1 MIGSQYETDTG
12 SERVRC
18 LHCVNSVREMR
29 AVVYSAPRQFDVRTV
44 PTPEPG
50 VGEVRLAVEMAGMC
64 GTDLHIHDG
73 GFFSKYPLTPG
84 HEIVG
89 RVDAVGEAADGLAV
103 GQRVAADN
111 TVLCGHCPSCRR
123 DEPLFCRNFYSLGV
137 NGPGAFAEF
146 VIVHAEKCF
155 PADDLSLSTAVMTE
169 PTACAIHG
177 MDVLNLRPG
186 SDVLVF
192 GAGPTGLVLAQLLV
206 HGGAARVTVAAPTEF
221 KLALAR
227 DYGVDTTVQIDRVN
241 PGASLAALRGDAP
254 DGYDVVVEAT
264 GAAVVGEL
272 CLPLAR
278 DGGTVLIYG
287 MADEKAVLSMHP
299 YEIFRRELTV
309 KGSFA
314 QTHCFDR
321 ALAVLRSGRVR
332 TEGIVTHE
340 FDLGAYDRALEAL
353 RNDPSCMKASIVP

>member
-1 MIGSQYETDTG
+1 
-12 SERVRC
+12 
-18 LHCVNSVREMR
+18 MR
-29 AVVYSAPRQFDVRTV
+29 AVVYSAPRQFEVRTV
-44 PTPEPG
+44 PTPVPG

-89 RVDAVGEAADGLAV
+89 RVESLGEAVEGLAV
-103 GQRVAADN
+103 GQQVAADN
-111 TVLCGHCPSCRR
+111 TVLCGYCPSCRR

-146 VIVHAEKCF
+146 VIVRAEKCF

-227 DYGVDTTVQIDRVN
+227 EYGVDRQCRSTGESRSSLDRAARRRT
-241 PGASLAALRGDAP
+241 GRLRRRRRGDWRLWRSASCPCRSPAMAALSSS
-254 DGYDVVVEAT
+254 T
-264 GAAVVGEL
+264 GW
-272 CLPLAR
+272 P
-278 DGGTVLIYG
+278 TS
-287 MADEKAVLSMHP
+287 KPSLSVHP
-299 YEIFRRELTV
+299 YEIFRREPTV

-321 ALAVLRSGRVR
+321 ALGVLRSGRVR

-340 FDLGAYDRALEAL
+340 FDLGAYDGALEAL
-353 RNDPSCMKASIVP
+353 RNDPSCMKAAIS

>member
-1 MIGSQYETDTG
+1 
-12 SERVRC
+12 
-18 LHCVNSVREMR
+18 MR
-29 AVVYSAPRQFDVRTV
+29 AVVYSAPRQFEVRTV
-44 PTPEPG
+44 PTPVPG

-89 RVDAVGEAADGLAV
+89 RVDALGEAVEGLAV
-103 GQRVAADN
+103 GRRVAADN
-111 TVLCGHCPSCRR
+111 TVLCGHCTSCRR

-146 VIVHAEKCF
+146 VIVRAEKCF
-155 PADDLSLSTAVMTE
+155 PADDLSPTTAVMTE

-177 MDVLNLRPG
+177 MDVLDLRPG
-186 SDVLVF
+186 SEVLVF

-227 DYGVDTTVQIDRVN
+227 AYGVDTTVQMDRGN
-241 PGASLAALRGDAP
+241 PGASLATLRDAAP
-254 DGYDVVVEAT
+254 DGYDVVIEAT
-264 GAAVVGEL
+264 GATAVGEL

-287 MADEKAVLSMHP
+287 MADEQAVLPLHP

-321 ALAVLRSGRVR
+321 ALGVLRSRRVR
-332 TEGIVTHE
+332 TDGIVTHE
-340 FDLGAYDRALEAL
+340 FELGDYGRALAAL
-353 RNDPSCMKASIVP
+353 RDDPSCMKAAIVP

>member
-1 MIGSQYETDTG
+1 MK
-12 SERVRC
+12 
-18 LHCVNSVREMR
+18 
-29 AVVYSAPRQFDVRTV
+29 AVVYSAPRQFDVLTV

-50 VGEVRLAVEMAGMC
+50 EGEVRLCVEMAGMC

-89 RVDAVGEAADGLAV
+89 RVDALGEGVTEIAV
-103 GQRVAADN
+103 GQLVAADN
-111 TVLCGHCPSCRR
+111 TVLCGYCTFCRR

-146 VIVHAEKCF
+146 VTVLAEKCF
-155 PADDLSLSTAVMTE
+155 PVDDLSLSTAVMTE

-177 MDVLNLRPG
+177 MDVLDLRPG

-227 DYGVDTTVQIDRVN
+227 EYGVDSTVQIDRAD
-241 PGASLAALRGDAP
+241 PGASLANLRGQTA

-264 GAAVVGEL
+264 GAVAVAEL
-272 CLPLAR
+272 CLPLVR
-278 DGGTVLIYG
+278 DGGTVLVYG
-287 MADEKAVLSMHP
+287 MADEDAFVSVHP
-299 YEIFRRELTV
+299 YEVFRRELTV

-332 TEGIVTHE
+332 TEGIVTHR
-340 FDLGAYDRALEAL
+340 FDLGAYGQALEAL
-353 RNDPSCMKASIVP
+353 RSDPSCMKAAIVP

>member
-1 MIGSQYETDTG
+1 
-12 SERVRC
+12 
-18 LHCVNSVREMR
+18 MR
-29 AVVYSAPRQFDVRTV
+29 AVVYDAPRSFEVCTV
-44 PTPEPG
+44 PTPEPAA
-50 VGEVRLAVEMAGMC
+50 GEVRLAVEMAGMC
-64 GTDLHIHDG
+64 GTDLHIHEG
-73 GFFSKYPLTPG
+73 GFFSRYPLTPG

-89 RVDAVGEAADGLAV
+89 RVDSIGDAVEGLSI

-137 NGPGAFAEF
+137 NGPGAFADY
-146 VIVHAEKCF
+146 VLVRAEKCF
-155 PADDLSLSTAVMTE
+155 PADDLSPATAVMTE

-177 MDVLNLRPG
+177 MDVLGLRPG
-186 SDVLVF
+186 SDVLLF

-206 HGGAARVTVAAPTEF
+206 HGGAAQVTVAAPTEF

-227 DYGVDTTVQIDRVN
+227 GYGIDTTVQIDRED
-241 PGASLAALRGDAP
+241 PGASLATLRADAP
-254 DGYDVVVEAT
+254 EGYDVVVEAT
-264 GAAVVGEL
+264 GAVAVGEI
-272 CLPLAR
+272 CLPLTR

-287 MADEKAVLSMHP
+287 MAEERAILPIRP
-299 YEIFRRELTV
+299 YEVFRRELTV

-321 ALAVLRSGRVR
+321 ALSVLRSGRVR

-340 FDLGAYDRALEAL
+340 FRLGEYESALEAV
-353 RNDPSCMKASIVP
+353 RDDPYCMKAVIVP

>member
-1 MIGSQYETDTG
+1 
-12 SERVRC
+12 
-18 LHCVNSVREMR
+18 MR
-29 AVVYSAPRQFDVRTV
+29 AVVYDAPRQFEVRTV

-89 RVDAVGEAADGLAV
+89 RVDSVGDAVDGLAV

-111 TVLCGHCPSCRR
+111 TVLCGHCRSCRR

-146 VIVHAEKCF
+146 VIVRAEKCF
-155 PADDLSLSTAVMTE
+155 PADDLNLSVAVMTE

-177 MDVLNLRPG
+177 MDVLDLRPG

-227 DYGVDTTVQIDRVN
+227 GYGVDTTVQIDRAN
-241 PGASLAALRGDAP
+241 PGASLAVLSDNAP
-254 DGYDVVVEAT
+254 DGYDAVVEAT
-264 GAAVVGEL
+264 GAVAVGEL
-272 CLPLAR
+272 CLPLTR

-287 MADEKAVLSMHP
+287 MADEEAVLPTRP
-299 YEIFRRELTV
+299 YDVFRRELTV

-321 ALAVLRSGRVR
+321 SLAVLRSGRVR

-340 FDLGAYDRALEAL
+340 FPLSDYHRAIETL
-353 RNDPSCMKASIVP
+353 RSDPSCMKAAIVP

>member
-1 MIGSQYETDTG
+1 
-12 SERVRC
+12 
-18 LHCVNSVREMR
+18 MR
-29 AVVYSAPRQFDVRTV
+29 AVVYDAPRSFEVCTV
-44 PTPEPG
+44 PTPEPAA
-50 VGEVRLAVEMAGMC
+50 GEVRLAVEMAGMC
-64 GTDLHIHDG
+64 GTDLHIHEG
-73 GFFSKYPLTPG
+73 GFFSRYPLTPG

-89 RVDAVGEAADGLAV
+89 RVDSIGEGVSGLGV

-137 NGPGAFAEF
+137 NGPGAFADY
-146 VIVHAEKCF
+146 VLVRAEKCF
-155 PADDLSLSTAVMTE
+155 PADDLSPATAVMTE

-177 MDVLNLRPG
+177 MDVLGLRPG
-186 SDVLVF
+186 SDVLLF

-227 DYGVDTTVQIDRVN
+227 GYGVDTTVRIDRAD
-241 PGASLAALRGDAP
+241 PGASLTTLRANAP
-254 DGYDVVVEAT
+254 EGYDAVVEAT
-264 GAAVVGEL
+264 GAVAVGEM
-272 CLPLAR
+272 CLPLTR

-287 MADEKAVLSMHP
+287 MAEERAVLPMRP
-299 YEIFRRELTV
+299 YEVFRRELTV

-321 ALAVLRSGRVR
+321 ALSVLRSGRVR

-340 FDLGAYDRALEAL
+340 FRFGEYESALEAV
-353 RNDPSCMKASIVP
+353 RDDPGCMKAVIVP

>member
-1 MIGSQYETDTG
+1 
-12 SERVRC
+12 
-18 LHCVNSVREMR
+18 MR
-29 AVVYSAPRQFDVRTV
+29 AVVYDGPRRFEVRTV

-50 VGEVRLAVEMAGMC
+50 TGEVRLAVEMAGMC

-73 GFFSKYPLTPG
+73 GFFSRYPLTPG

-89 RVDAVGEAADGLAV
+89 WVDQLGDEVEGLTV
-103 GQRVAADN
+103 GQRVVADN

-137 NGPGAFAEF
+137 NGPGAFADY
-146 VIVHAEKCF
+146 VVVRAEKCF
-155 PADDLSLSTAVMTE
+155 PAEDLSPATAVMTE

-177 MDVLNLRPG
+177 MDVLDARPG
-186 SDVLVF
+186 SDVLLF

-227 DYGVDTTVQIDRVN
+227 EYGVDTTVQMDRAD
-241 PGASLAALRGDAP
+241 PGASLAELRENAP
-254 DGYDVVVEAT
+254 EGYDVVVEAT
-264 GAAVVGEL
+264 GALAVGEL
-272 CLPLAR
+272 CVPLTR

-287 MADEKAVLSMHP
+287 MADEKAVLPLHP
-299 YEIFRRELTV
+299 YEVFRRELTV

-321 ALAVLRSGRVR
+321 SLAVMRSGRVR

-340 FDLGAYDRALEAL
+340 FRLSDYDSALEAL
-353 RNDPSCMKASIVP
+353 RSDASCMKAAIVP

>member
-1 MIGSQYETDTG
+1 
-12 SERVRC
+12 
-18 LHCVNSVREMR
+18 MR
-29 AVVYSAPRQFDVRTV
+29 AVVYDAPRQFSLRTV
-44 PTPEPG
+44 ATPEPG

-64 GTDLHIHDG
+64 GTDLHMHDG
-73 GFFSKYPLTPG
+73 GFFSKYPLTLG

-89 RVDAVGEAADGLAV
+89 WVDLLGEGVDGLMV

-111 TVLCGHCPSCRR
+111 TVLCGHCSSCRR

-137 NGPGAFAEF
+137 NGPGAFADY
-146 VIVHAEKCF
+146 VIVRAEKCF
-155 PADDLSLSTAVMTE
+155 PAEDLSPVAAVMTE

-177 MDVLNLRPG
+177 MDVLDARPG
-186 SDVLVF
+186 SDVLLF

-227 DYGVDTTVQIDRVN
+227 SYGVDKTVRIDRVD
-241 PGASLAALRGDAP
+241 PGASLATLRDIAP
-254 DGYDVVVEAT
+254 EGYDIVVEAT
-264 GAAVVGEL
+264 GAVAVGEL
-272 CLPLAR
+272 CLPLIR
-278 DGGTVLIYG
+278 HGGTVLIYG
-287 MADEKAVLSMHP
+287 MAEEKAVLPFHP
-299 YEIFRRELTV
+299 YDVFRRELTV

-321 ALAVLRSGRVR
+321 SLAVLRSGRVR

-340 FDLGAYDRALEAL
+340 FRLDKYDSALEAL
-353 RNDPSCMKASIVP
+353 RNDASCLKAAIVP